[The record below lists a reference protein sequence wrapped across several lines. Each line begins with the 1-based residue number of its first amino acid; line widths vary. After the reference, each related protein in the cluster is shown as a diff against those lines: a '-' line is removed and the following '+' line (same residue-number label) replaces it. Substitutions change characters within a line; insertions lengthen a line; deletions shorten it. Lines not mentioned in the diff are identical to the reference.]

1 LNWSIKNH
9 IVKIVK
15 RDDGELINLRSNIN
29 FKSAKAAKKE
39 EYKYIYKK
47 MAAKKEEYKYIYKK
61 MKLRVKLEYQHYLE

>member
-47 MAAKKEEYKYIYKK
+47 M
-61 MKLRVKLEYQHYLE
+61 KLRVKLEYQHYLE